1 MLEISGED
9 VLLFS
14 MPVYGGFIPQP
25 CAKMARNLKGSN
37 TPAIIAAVYGNR
49 HYDDALLQM
58 KDILTEQGFYVIEA
72 GGFIAEHS
80 VFPSVASGRPDDK
93 DKAAMKAF
101 AAKCCQLLSIRSLKN
116 YKDISLPGTQGYDGF
131 SYEGDFRKTNNELCI
146 ACGACIKVCPAGARN
161 YHCEAYEEVKKDF
174 EKTSLQFSMIPMNFM
189 RNGKA
194 DYILTGYW
202 AKKAYEE
209 AKRYGQ
215 INIATSSE
223 GDNFSYIP
231 DCSDLEISQDSD
243 YVYMCENNTI
253 YGTKFHCCPNSH
265 GKILVNDISSS
276 FLSEPMNVSDYGMLF
291 GGVQKNLAPAGLV
304 IAIMHK
310 DLISDTVLPNTP
322 TMLQYKIHADKK
334 SLYNTPP
341 TYNIYMVGKVL
352 KWIQSLGGLEKMKE
366 INKRK
371 ASILYDY
378 LDSSSLFYGLANTDS
393 RSLMNVTFRT
403 KSDAIDAEFI
413 KQAEK
418 HEIIS
423 IKGHRAIG
431 GMRASLY
438 NAMPIEGV
446 QHLVDFMREFEKTG
460 DYYGKE

>member
-1 MLEISGED
+1 MRNVYNFSAGPAVLPKSVLQEAADEMLDYKGSGMSVMEISHRSS
-9 VLLFS
+9 LFQS
-14 MPVYGGFIPQP
+14 
-25 CAKMARNLKGSN
+25 
-37 TPAIIAAVYGNR
+37 II
-49 HYDDALLQM
+49 DE
-58 KDILTEQGFYVIEA
+58 TEQDLRILMN
-72 GGFIAEHS
+72 I
-80 VFPSVASGRPDDK
+80 PDDYVVL
-93 DKAAMKAF
+93 F
-101 AAKCCQLLSIRSLKN
+101 L
-116 YKDISLPGTQGYDGF
+116 QGG
-131 SYEGDFRKTNNELCI
+131 
-146 ACGACIKVCPAGARN
+146 
-161 YHCEAYEEVKKDF
+161 
-174 EKTSLQFSMIPMNFM
+174 TSLQFSMIPMNFM

-215 INIATSSE
+215 INIAASSE

-231 DCSDLEISQDSD
+231 DCSDLEIDQDSD

-265 GKILVNDISSS
+265 GKVLVNDISSS

-291 GGVQKNLAPAGLV
+291 GGVQKNLASAGLV

-341 TYNIYMVGKVL
+341 TYNIYMVGKVI

-366 INKRK
+366 INERK
-371 ASILYDY
+371 AAVLYDY
-378 LDSSSLFYGLANTDS
+378 LDSSSLFYGLANAGS

-403 KSDAIDAEFI
+403 KSDAVIMQNSDVFEKDRKYIAHTYHRFPAAI
-413 KQAEK
+413 KNGHGAQAEDYEGK
-418 HEIIS
+418 KYIDFGS
-423 IKGHRAIG
+423 GIG
-431 GMRASLY
+431 TNSLGFCNSKWVQAVVSQVKQLQHTSNLFYTLPDSLLAERLCEVTEYSKVFLKIPVLKRMR
-438 NAMPIEGV
+438 G
-446 QHLVDFMREFEKTG
+446 Q
-460 DYYGKE
+460 

>member
-1 MLEISGED
+1 MRNVYNFSARPAVLPELVLQEAADEMLDYKGSGMSVMEISHRSS
-9 VLLFS
+9 LFQS
-14 MPVYGGFIPQP
+14 
-25 CAKMARNLKGSN
+25 
-37 TPAIIAAVYGNR
+37 II
-49 HYDDALLQM
+49 DE
-58 KDILTEQGFYVIEA
+58 TEQDLRTLMNI
-72 GGFIAEHS
+72 
-80 VFPSVASGRPDDK
+80 PDDYVVL
-93 DKAAMKAF
+93 F
-101 AAKCCQLLSIRSLKN
+101 L
-116 YKDISLPGTQGYDGF
+116 QGG
-131 SYEGDFRKTNNELCI
+131 
-146 ACGACIKVCPAGARN
+146 
-161 YHCEAYEEVKKDF
+161 
-174 EKTSLQFSMIPMNFM
+174 TSLQFSMIPMNFM

-209 AKRYGQ
+209 AK
-215 INIATSSE
+215 
-223 GDNFSYIP
+223 
-231 DCSDLEISQDSD
+231 
-243 YVYMCENNTI
+243 
-253 YGTKFHCCPNSH
+253 
-265 GKILVNDISSS
+265 
-276 FLSEPMNVSDYGMLF
+276 
-291 GGVQKNLAPAGLV
+291 QKNLAPAGLV

-322 TMLQYKIHADKK
+322 IMLQYKIHADKK

-341 TYNIYMVGKVL
+341 AYNIYMAGKVL

-378 LDSSSLFYGLANTDS
+378 LDSSSLFYGLANAGS

-403 KSDAIDAEFI
+403 KPDAVDAEFI

-418 HEIIS
+418 HGIVS

-446 QHLVDFMREFEKTG
+446 QHLVDFMREFENSG
-460 DYYGKE
+460 DYYAK